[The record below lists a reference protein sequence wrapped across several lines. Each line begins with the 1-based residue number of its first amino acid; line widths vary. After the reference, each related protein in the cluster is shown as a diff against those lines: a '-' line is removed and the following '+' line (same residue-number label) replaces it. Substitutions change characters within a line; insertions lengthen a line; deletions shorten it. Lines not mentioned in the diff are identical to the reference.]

1 MDTTNLLITLV
12 PVVVVWGLALRPL
25 GESALRRWATRYGA
39 PLDGATR
46 PLLRRRIHIGRS
58 IRATGATVGI
68 LISALPLL
76 TGTRG
81 GSFAIPIVQVA
92 WLTSTGVGVLAAE
105 LAAGRRPVGSA
116 RRASLEVRHVGDYVE
131 RSDIGIAAVALAA
144 AGAGIVAALITSAAA
159 DRVLAATVL
168 VAVGA
173 TVLGFG
179 LRALPHRPLVGDTP
193 VRAADEALRSE
204 GAHHIV
210 GVAVA
215 LGFTGTAEAWGATV
229 EDFSPGFAFPFGLL
243 PLVGFGIWW
252 ALAHDT
258 VWRVRRHATQPA

>member
-1 MDTTNLLITLV
+1 MDTTNLLISLV
-12 PVVVVWGLALRPL
+12 PVAVVWVLALRPL
-25 GESALRRWATRYGA
+25 GETALRRWATRYGA
-39 PLDGATR
+39 PLDDATR

-58 IRATGATVGI
+58 IRATGATVGLMI
-68 LISALPLL
+68 TALPGL

-81 GSFAIPIVQVA
+81 SSFAIPIVGVA
-92 WLTSTGVGVLAAE
+92 WLASTGVGVLAAE
-105 LAAGRRPVGSA
+105 LAAGRRPVGSV
-116 RRASLEVRHVGDYVE
+116 RRASLEVRQVGDYVE
-131 RSDIGIAAVALAA
+131 RLDIGIAAVALAA

-173 TVLGFG
+173 TVLGYG
-179 LRALPHRPLVGDTP
+179 LRAVPHRPLVGDAP

-215 LGFTGTAEAWGATV
+215 LGFSGTAQAWGATMEV
-229 EDFSPGFAFPFGLL
+229 LSPWFALPFGLL

-252 ALAHDT
+252 ALVHDS
-258 VWRVRRHATQPA
+258 VWRVRRYATQPS